1 MKKLIALLLVLTMAL
16 SLAACAKKPAED
28 TTEDETITDTEN
40 TTENT
45 TEDTPEDATEGTDE
59 TQEPDAQEPVDPDA
73 DVPATPDVDADAP
86 ATPDVDADAPAT
98 PEEPVDDGGAAV
110 NPGDTATELTAEEQE
125 VLDTLSQLV
134 AGAADDI
141 MCDNVIIPADQY
153 PYYLFI
159 DYIDGSIAASASAMI
174 GSIAHSVVLLKLPED
189 ADVAAVA
196 ADIEANMD
204 PRKWICVEAEATLV
218 KTSGQY
224 VLMAMSSQDAVDAIS
239 ANFDTVFGA

>member
-1 MKKLIALLLVLTMAL
+1 MKKIIAMILALVMVA
-16 SLAACAKKPAED
+16 SMAACAKKPAED
-28 TTEDETITDTEN
+28 TTTDDTTISEDN
-40 TTENT
+40 TQNEGT
-45 TEDTPEDATEGTDE
+45 TEDDTAEDDTAEDDTTEDDTTADDTTD
-59 TQEPDAQEPVDPDA
+59 VDPEQ
-73 DVPATPDVDADAP
+73 
-86 ATPDVDADAPAT
+86 PAT
-98 PEEPVDDGGAAV
+98 PEAPVDGTENTNPETPATDGETTV
-110 NPGDTATELTAEEQE
+110 TPEEQE
-125 VLDTLSQLV
+125 VLDTLQKLV

-141 MCDNVIIPADQY
+141 MCDNTIITADQY

-204 PRKWICVEAEATLV
+204 PRKWICVEAEATMV

-224 VLMAMSSQDAVDAIS
+224 VLMAMSSQEIVDAIS

>member
-1 MKKLIALLLVLTMAL
+1 MKKIIAMILALVMVA
-16 SLAACAKKPAED
+16 SMAACAKKPAED
-28 TTEDETITDTEN
+28 TTTDDTTISEDNTQNEGTTEDETAEDDTTADDTAEDD
-40 TTENT
+40 T
-45 TEDTPEDATEGTDE
+45 TEDDTTD
-59 TQEPDAQEPVDPDA
+59 VDPEQ
-73 DVPATPDVDADAP
+73 
-86 ATPDVDADAPAT
+86 PAT
-98 PEEPVDDGGAAV
+98 PEAPVDGTENTNPETPAADGETTV
-110 NPGDTATELTAEEQE
+110 TPEEQE
-125 VLDTLSQLV
+125 VLDTLQKLV

-141 MCDNVIIPADQY
+141 MCDNTIITADQY

-204 PRKWICVEAEATLV
+204 PRKWICVEAEATMV

-224 VLMAMSSQDAVDAIS
+224 VLMAMSSQEIVDAIS

>member
-73 DVPATPDVDADAP
+73 DVP

-174 GSIAHSVVLLKLPED
+174 GSIAHSVVLLKLPAD

>member
-1 MKKLIALLLVLTMAL
+1 MKKIIAMILALVMVA
-16 SLAACAKKPAED
+16 SMAACAKKPAED
-28 TTEDETITDTEN
+28 TTTDDTTISEDNTQNEGTTEDETAEDDTTTDDTAEDD
-40 TTENT
+40 T
-45 TEDTPEDATEGTDE
+45 TEDDTTTDD
-59 TQEPDAQEPVDPDA
+59 TTADDTTDVDPEQ
-73 DVPATPDVDADAP
+73 
-86 ATPDVDADAPAT
+86 PAT
-98 PEEPVDDGGAAV
+98 PEAPVDGTENTNPETPATDGETTV
-110 NPGDTATELTAEEQE
+110 TPEEQE
-125 VLDTLSQLV
+125 VLDTLQKLV

-141 MCDNVIIPADQY
+141 MCDNIILPAEQY

-204 PRKWICVEAEATLV
+204 PRKWICVEAEATMV

-224 VLMAMSSQDAVDAIS
+224 VLMVMSSQATVDAIS

>member
-1 MKKLIALLLVLTMAL
+1 MEELMKKLIALLLVLTMAL

-73 DVPATPDVDADAP
+73 DVP

-174 GSIAHSVVLLKLPED
+174 GSIAHSVVLLKLPAD
-189 ADVAAVA
+189 ADVATVA

-224 VLMAMSSQDAVDAIS
+224 VLMAMSSQDIVDAIS

>member
-73 DVPATPDVDADAP
+73 DVP

-174 GSIAHSVVLLKLPED
+174 GSIAHSVVLLKLPAD

-224 VLMAMSSQDAVDAIS
+224 VLRAMSSQDAVDAIS

>member
-1 MKKLIALLLVLTMAL
+1 MKKIIAMILALVMVA
-16 SLAACAKKPAED
+16 SMAACAKKPAED
-28 TTEDETITDTEN
+28 TTTDDTTISEDNTQNEGTTEDETAEDDT
-40 TTENT
+40 TADDT
-45 TEDTPEDATEGTDE
+45 TEDDTTADDTTD
-59 TQEPDAQEPVDPDA
+59 VDPEQ
-73 DVPATPDVDADAP
+73 
-86 ATPDVDADAPAT
+86 PAT
-98 PEEPVDDGGAAV
+98 PEAPVDGTENTNPETPATDGETTV
-110 NPGDTATELTAEEQE
+110 TPEEQE
-125 VLDTLSQLV
+125 VLDTLQKLV

-141 MCDNVIIPADQY
+141 MCDNTIITADQY

-204 PRKWICVEAEATLV
+204 PRKWICVEAEATMV

-224 VLMAMSSQDAVDAIS
+224 VLMAMSSQEIVDAIS

>member
-1 MKKLIALLLVLTMAL
+1 MKKIIAMILALVMVA
-16 SLAACAKKPAED
+16 SMAACAKKPAED
-28 TTEDETITDTEN
+28 TTTDDTTISEDNTQNEGTTEDETAEDDTTADDTAEDDTTADDTTD
-40 TTENT
+40 
-45 TEDTPEDATEGTDE
+45 
-59 TQEPDAQEPVDPDA
+59 VDPEQ
-73 DVPATPDVDADAP
+73 
-86 ATPDVDADAPAT
+86 PAT
-98 PEEPVDDGGAAV
+98 PEAPVDGTENTNPETPATDGETTV
-110 NPGDTATELTAEEQE
+110 TPEEQE
-125 VLDTLSQLV
+125 VLDTLQKLV

-141 MCDNVIIPADQY
+141 MCDNTIITADQY

-174 GSIAHSVVLLKLPED
+174 GSIAHSVVLLKLPEG

-204 PRKWICVEAEATLV
+204 PRKWICVEAEATMV

-224 VLMAMSSQDAVDAIS
+224 VLMVMSSQATVDAIS

>member
-45 TEDTPEDATEGTDE
+45 TEDTPEDATEGTEE
-59 TQEPDAQEPVDPDA
+59 TQEPEAQEPVDPDA
-73 DVPATPDVDADAP
+73 DSDVDP
-86 ATPDVDADAPAT
+86 EAPAT

-224 VLMAMSSQDAVDAIS
+224 VLMAMSSQDAVDTIS

>member
-1 MKKLIALLLVLTMAL
+1 MKKIIAMILALVMVA
-16 SLAACAKKPAED
+16 SMAACAKKPAED
-28 TTEDETITDTEN
+28 TTTDDTTISEDNTQNEGTTEDETAEDDT
-40 TTENT
+40 TADDT
-45 TEDTPEDATEGTDE
+45 TEDDTTADDTTD
-59 TQEPDAQEPVDPDA
+59 VDPEQ
-73 DVPATPDVDADAP
+73 
-86 ATPDVDADAPAT
+86 PAT
-98 PEEPVDDGGAAV
+98 PEAPVDGTENTNPETPATDGETTV
-110 NPGDTATELTAEEQE
+110 TPEEQE
-125 VLDTLSQLV
+125 VLDTLQKLV

-141 MCDNVIIPADQY
+141 MCDNTIITADQY

-204 PRKWICVEAEATLV
+204 PRKWICVEAEATMV

-224 VLMAMSSQDAVDAIS
+224 VLMVMSSQATVDAIS

>member
-1 MKKLIALLLVLTMAL
+1 MKKIIAMILALVMVA
-16 SLAACAKKPAED
+16 SMAACAKKPAED
-28 TTEDETITDTEN
+28 TTTDDTTISEDNTQNEGTTEDETAEDDTTTDDTAEDD
-40 TTENT
+40 TTTDDTAEDDT
-45 TEDTPEDATEGTDE
+45 TADDTTD
-59 TQEPDAQEPVDPDA
+59 VDPEQ
-73 DVPATPDVDADAP
+73 
-86 ATPDVDADAPAT
+86 PAT
-98 PEEPVDDGGAAV
+98 PEAPVDGTENTNPETPATDGETTV
-110 NPGDTATELTAEEQE
+110 TPEEQE
-125 VLDTLSQLV
+125 VLDTLQKLV

-141 MCDNVIIPADQY
+141 MCDNTIITADQY

-204 PRKWICVEAEATLV
+204 PRKWICVEAEATMV

-224 VLMAMSSQDAVDAIS
+224 VHMVMSSQATVDAIS

>member
-73 DVPATPDVDADAP
+73 DVP

-224 VLMAMSSQDAVDAIS
+224 VLMAMSSQDIVDAIS

>member
-1 MKKLIALLLVLTMAL
+1 MKKIIAMILALVMVA
-16 SLAACAKKPAED
+16 SMAACAKKPAED
-28 TTEDETITDTEN
+28 TTTDDTTISEDNTQNEGTTEDETAEDD
-40 TTENT
+40 T
-45 TEDTPEDATEGTDE
+45 TEDDTTEDDTTADDTTD
-59 TQEPDAQEPVDPDA
+59 VDPEQ
-73 DVPATPDVDADAP
+73 
-86 ATPDVDADAPAT
+86 PAT
-98 PEEPVDDGGAAV
+98 PEAPVDGTENTNPETPATDGETTV
-110 NPGDTATELTAEEQE
+110 TPEEQE
-125 VLDTLSQLV
+125 VLDTLQKLV

-141 MCDNVIIPADQY
+141 MCDNTIITADQY

-204 PRKWICVEAEATLV
+204 PRKWICVEAEATMV

-224 VLMAMSSQDAVDAIS
+224 VLMVMSSQATVDAIS

>member
-1 MKKLIALLLVLTMAL
+1 MKKIIAMILALVMVA
-16 SLAACAKKPAED
+16 SMAACAKKPAED
-28 TTEDETITDTEN
+28 TTTDDTTISEDNTQNEGTTEDETAKDDTTTDDTAEDD
-40 TTENT
+40 TTADDT
-45 TEDTPEDATEGTDE
+45 TD
-59 TQEPDAQEPVDPDA
+59 VDPEQ
-73 DVPATPDVDADAP
+73 
-86 ATPDVDADAPAT
+86 PAT
-98 PEEPVDDGGAAV
+98 PEAPVDGTENTNPETPATDGETTV
-110 NPGDTATELTAEEQE
+110 TPEEQE
-125 VLDTLSQLV
+125 VLDTLQKLV

-141 MCDNVIIPADQY
+141 MCDNTIITADQY

-204 PRKWICVEAEATLV
+204 PRKWICVEAEATMV

-224 VLMAMSSQDAVDAIS
+224 VLMVMSSQATVDAIS

>member
-1 MKKLIALLLVLTMAL
+1 MKKIIAMILALVMVA
-16 SLAACAKKPAED
+16 SMAACAKKPAED
-28 TTEDETITDTEN
+28 TATDDTTISEDNTQNEGTTEDENAEDDTTTDN
-40 TTENT
+40 TAEDDT
-45 TEDTPEDATEGTDE
+45 TD
-59 TQEPDAQEPVDPDA
+59 VDPEQ
-73 DVPATPDVDADAP
+73 
-86 ATPDVDADAPAT
+86 PAT
-98 PEEPVDDGGAAV
+98 PEAPVDGTENTNPETPAADGETTV
-110 NPGDTATELTAEEQE
+110 TPEEQE
-125 VLDTLSQLV
+125 VLDTLQKLV

-141 MCDNVIIPADQY
+141 MCDNTIITADQY

-204 PRKWICVEAEATLV
+204 PRKWICVEAEATMV

-224 VLMAMSSQDAVDAIS
+224 VLMAMSSQEIVDAIS

>member
-40 TTENT
+40 TTEDT
-45 TEDTPEDATEGTDE
+45 TEDTEDAEDATEGTEE
-59 TQEPDAQEPVDPDA
+59 TQEPEAQEPADPDA
-73 DVPATPDVDADAP
+73 DVPATPDVDP
-86 ATPDVDADAPAT
+86 ETPAT
-98 PEEPVDDGGAAV
+98 PEEPVDDGAAV

-125 VLDTLSQLV
+125 VLDTLQQLV
-134 AGAADDI
+134 AGAADEI
-141 MCDNVIIPADQY
+141 MCDNVIISADQY

-174 GSIAHSVVLLKLPED
+174 GSIAHSVVLLKLPAD
-189 ADVAAVA
+189 ADVATVA

-224 VLMAMSSQDAVDAIS
+224 VLMAMSSQDIVDAIS

>member
-40 TTENT
+40 TTEDT
-45 TEDTPEDATEGTDE
+45 TEDATEGTEE
-59 TQEPDAQEPVDPDA
+59 TQEPEAQEPADPDA
-73 DVPATPDVDADAP
+73 DIPATPDVDP
-86 ATPDVDADAPAT
+86 ETPAT
-98 PEEPVDDGGAAV
+98 PEEPVDDGAAV

-125 VLDTLSQLV
+125 VLDTLQQLV

-141 MCDNVIIPADQY
+141 MCDNVIIPAEQY

-174 GSIAHSVVLLKLPED
+174 GSIAHSVVLLKLPAD

-196 ADIEANMD
+196 ADIEANLD

-224 VLMAMSSQDAVDAIS
+224 VLMAMSSQDIVDAIS

>member
-1 MKKLIALLLVLTMAL
+1 MKKIIAMILALVMVA
-16 SLAACAKKPAED
+16 SMAACAKKPAED
-28 TTEDETITDTEN
+28 TTTDDTTISEDNTQNEGTTEDETAEDDTTADDTAEDDTTADDTAEDDTTD
-40 TTENT
+40 
-45 TEDTPEDATEGTDE
+45 
-59 TQEPDAQEPVDPDA
+59 VDPEQ
-73 DVPATPDVDADAP
+73 
-86 ATPDVDADAPAT
+86 PAT
-98 PEEPVDDGGAAV
+98 PEAPVDGTENTNPETPATDGETTV
-110 NPGDTATELTAEEQE
+110 TPEEQE
-125 VLDTLSQLV
+125 VLDTLQKLV

-141 MCDNVIIPADQY
+141 MCDNTIITADQY

-204 PRKWICVEAEATLV
+204 PRKWICVEAEATMV

-224 VLMAMSSQDAVDAIS
+224 VLMAMSSQEIVDAIS

>member
-1 MKKLIALLLVLTMAL
+1 MKKIIAMILALVMVA
-16 SLAACAKKPAED
+16 SMAACAKKPAED
-28 TTEDETITDTEN
+28 TTTDDTTISEDNTQNEGTTEDETAENDTTADDTAEDD
-40 TTENT
+40 TTADDT
-45 TEDTPEDATEGTDE
+45 TEDDTTADDTTD
-59 TQEPDAQEPVDPDA
+59 VDPEQ
-73 DVPATPDVDADAP
+73 
-86 ATPDVDADAPAT
+86 PAT
-98 PEEPVDDGGAAV
+98 PEAPVDGTENTNPETPATDGETTV
-110 NPGDTATELTAEEQE
+110 TPEEQE
-125 VLDTLSQLV
+125 VLDTLQKLV

-141 MCDNVIIPADQY
+141 MCDNTIITADQY

-204 PRKWICVEAEATLV
+204 PRKWICVEAEATMV

-224 VLMAMSSQDAVDAIS
+224 VLMAMSSQEIVDAIS

>member
-73 DVPATPDVDADAP
+73 DVP

-174 GSIAHSVVLLKLPED
+174 GSIAHSVVLLKLPAD

-224 VLMAMSSQDAVDAIS
+224 VLMAMSSQDAVDTIS

>member
-1 MKKLIALLLVLTMAL
+1 MKKIIAMILALVMVA
-16 SLAACAKKPAED
+16 SMAACAKKPAED
-28 TTEDETITDTEN
+28 TTTDDTTISEDNTQNEGTTEDETAEDDTTTDDTAEDD
-40 TTENT
+40 TTADDTAEDDT
-45 TEDTPEDATEGTDE
+45 TTDDTTD
-59 TQEPDAQEPVDPDA
+59 VDPEQ
-73 DVPATPDVDADAP
+73 
-86 ATPDVDADAPAT
+86 PAT
-98 PEEPVDDGGAAV
+98 PEAPVDGTENTNPETPATDGETTV
-110 NPGDTATELTAEEQE
+110 TPEEQE
-125 VLDTLSQLV
+125 VLDTLQKLV

-141 MCDNVIIPADQY
+141 MCDNTIITADQY

-204 PRKWICVEAEATLV
+204 PRKWICVEAEATMV

-224 VLMAMSSQDAVDAIS
+224 VLMVMSSQATVDAIS

>member
-1 MKKLIALLLVLTMAL
+1 MKKIIAMILALVMVA
-16 SLAACAKKPAED
+16 SMAACAKKPAED
-28 TTEDETITDTEN
+28 TTTDDTTISEDN
-40 TTENT
+40 TQNEGT
-45 TEDTPEDATEGTDE
+45 TEDDTAEDDTAEDDTTEDDTTADDTTD
-59 TQEPDAQEPVDPDA
+59 VDPEQ
-73 DVPATPDVDADAP
+73 
-86 ATPDVDADAPAT
+86 PAT
-98 PEEPVDDGGAAV
+98 PEAPVDGTENTNPETPAADGETTV
-110 NPGDTATELTAEEQE
+110 TPEEQE
-125 VLDTLSQLV
+125 VLDTLQKLV

-141 MCDNVIIPADQY
+141 MCDNTIITADQY

-204 PRKWICVEAEATLV
+204 PRKWICVEAEATMV

-224 VLMAMSSQDAVDAIS
+224 VLMAMSSQATVDAIS

>member
-1 MKKLIALLLVLTMAL
+1 MKKIIAMILALVMVA
-16 SLAACAKKPAED
+16 SMAACAKKPAED
-28 TTEDETITDTEN
+28 TTTDDTTISEDNTQNEGTTEDETAEDDTTADDTAEDDTTADDTTD
-40 TTENT
+40 
-45 TEDTPEDATEGTDE
+45 
-59 TQEPDAQEPVDPDA
+59 VDPEQ
-73 DVPATPDVDADAP
+73 
-86 ATPDVDADAPAT
+86 PAT
-98 PEEPVDDGGAAV
+98 PEAPVDGTENTNPETPAADGETTV
-110 NPGDTATELTAEEQE
+110 TPEEQE
-125 VLDTLSQLV
+125 VLDTLQKLV

-141 MCDNVIIPADQY
+141 MCDNTIITADQY

-204 PRKWICVEAEATLV
+204 PRKWICVEAEATMV

-224 VLMAMSSQDAVDAIS
+224 VLMVMSSQATVDAIS

>member
-1 MKKLIALLLVLTMAL
+1 MKKIIAMILALVMVA
-16 SLAACAKKPAED
+16 SMAACAKKPAED
-28 TTEDETITDTEN
+28 TTTDDTTISEDNTQNEGTTEDETAEDDTTADDTAEDDTTADDTTD
-40 TTENT
+40 
-45 TEDTPEDATEGTDE
+45 
-59 TQEPDAQEPVDPDA
+59 VDPEQ
-73 DVPATPDVDADAP
+73 
-86 ATPDVDADAPAT
+86 PAT
-98 PEEPVDDGGAAV
+98 PEAPVDGTENTNPETPAADGETTV
-110 NPGDTATELTAEEQE
+110 TPEEQE
-125 VLDTLSQLV
+125 VLDTLQKLV

-141 MCDNVIIPADQY
+141 MCDNTIITADQY

-204 PRKWICVEAEATLV
+204 PRKWICVEAEATMV

-224 VLMAMSSQDAVDAIS
+224 VLMAMSSQEIVDAIS

>member
-1 MKKLIALLLVLTMAL
+1 MKKIIAMILALVMVA
-16 SLAACAKKPAED
+16 SMAACAKKPAED
-28 TTEDETITDTEN
+28 TTTDDTTISEDNTQNEGTTEDETAEDDTTADDTAEDDTTADDTTD
-40 TTENT
+40 
-45 TEDTPEDATEGTDE
+45 
-59 TQEPDAQEPVDPDA
+59 VDPEQ
-73 DVPATPDVDADAP
+73 
-86 ATPDVDADAPAT
+86 PAT
-98 PEEPVDDGGAAV
+98 PEAPVDGTENTNPETPATDGETTV
-110 NPGDTATELTAEEQE
+110 TPEEQE
-125 VLDTLSQLV
+125 VLDTLQKLV

-141 MCDNVIIPADQY
+141 MCDNTIITADQY

-204 PRKWICVEAEATLV
+204 PRKWICVEAEATMV

-224 VLMAMSSQDAVDAIS
+224 VLMAMSSQATVDAIS

>member
-1 MKKLIALLLVLTMAL
+1 MKKIIAMILALVMVA
-16 SLAACAKKPAED
+16 SMAACAKKPAED
-28 TTEDETITDTEN
+28 TTTDDNASCAKKSAEDITTDETTISEDNTQNEGTTEDETAEDDTTTDD
-40 TTENT
+40 TTADDT
-45 TEDTPEDATEGTDE
+45 TD
-59 TQEPDAQEPVDPDA
+59 VDPEQ
-73 DVPATPDVDADAP
+73 
-86 ATPDVDADAPAT
+86 PAT
-98 PEEPVDDGGAAV
+98 PEAPVDGTENTNPETPATDGENTV
-110 NPGDTATELTAEEQE
+110 TPEEQE
-125 VLDTLSQLV
+125 VLDTLQKLV

-141 MCDNVIIPADQY
+141 MCDNTIITADQY

-204 PRKWICVEAEATLV
+204 PRKWICVEAEATMV

-224 VLMAMSSQDAVDAIS
+224 VLMAMSSQEIVDAIS

>member
-1 MKKLIALLLVLTMAL
+1 MKKIIAMILALVMVA
-16 SLAACAKKPAED
+16 SMAACAKKPAED
-28 TTEDETITDTEN
+28 TTTDDTTISEDN
-40 TTENT
+40 TQNEGT
-45 TEDTPEDATEGTDE
+45 TEDDTTEDDATADDTTADD
-59 TQEPDAQEPVDPDA
+59 TTNVDPEQ
-73 DVPATPDVDADAP
+73 
-86 ATPDVDADAPAT
+86 PAT
-98 PEEPVDDGGAAV
+98 PETPVDGTENTNPETPATDGETTV
-110 NPGDTATELTAEEQE
+110 TPEEQE
-125 VLDTLSQLV
+125 VLDTLQKLV

-141 MCDNVIIPADQY
+141 MCDNTIITADQY

-204 PRKWICVEAEATLV
+204 PRKWICVEAEATMV

-224 VLMAMSSQDAVDAIS
+224 VLMAMSSQEIVDAIS

>member
-40 TTENT
+40 TTEDT
-45 TEDTPEDATEGTDE
+45 TEDTAEDTTEDATEGTEE
-59 TQEPDAQEPVDPDA
+59 TQEPEAQEPADPDA
-73 DVPATPDVDADAP
+73 DVPATPDVDP
-86 ATPDVDADAPAT
+86 ETPAT

-125 VLDTLSQLV
+125 VLDTLQQLV
-134 AGAADDI
+134 AGAADEI
-141 MCDNVIIPADQY
+141 MCDNVIISADQY

-174 GSIAHSVVLLKLPED
+174 GSIAHSVVLLKLPAD

-196 ADIEANMD
+196 ADIEANLD

-224 VLMAMSSQDAVDAIS
+224 VLMAMSSQDIVDAIS

>member
-1 MKKLIALLLVLTMAL
+1 MKKIIAMILALVMVA
-16 SLAACAKKPAED
+16 SMAACAKKPAED
-28 TTEDETITDTEN
+28 TTTDDNASISEDNTQNEGTTEDETAEDDTTADDTAEDD
-40 TTENT
+40 T
-45 TEDTPEDATEGTDE
+45 TEDDTTADDTTD
-59 TQEPDAQEPVDPDA
+59 VDPEQ
-73 DVPATPDVDADAP
+73 
-86 ATPDVDADAPAT
+86 PAT
-98 PEEPVDDGGAAV
+98 PEAPVDGTENTNPETPTTDGETTV
-110 NPGDTATELTAEEQE
+110 TPEEQE
-125 VLDTLSQLV
+125 VLDTLQKLV

-141 MCDNVIIPADQY
+141 MCDNIIITADQY

-204 PRKWICVEAEATLV
+204 PRKWICVEAEATMV

-224 VLMAMSSQDAVDAIS
+224 VLMVMSSQATVDAIS

>member
-1 MKKLIALLLVLTMAL
+1 MEELMKKLIALLLVLTMAL

-86 ATPDVDADAPAT
+86 ATP
-98 PEEPVDDGGAAV
+98 EEPVDDGGAAV

-159 DYIDGSIAASASAMI
+159 DYIDGSIA
-174 GSIAHSVVLLKLPED
+174 HSVVLLKLPAD